1 MNVGGQH
8 ERAKRLQALKDMV
21 HDEYAHTG
29 EPVPRAD
36 VIRRAMHEWGITEA
50 KVREYL
56 EVLLGNN
63 VLREIPHDTSAG
75 ITGTYLIP
83 YPPRA

>member
-8 ERAKRLQALKDMV
+8 ERAKRLGQLLATV
-21 HDEYAHTG
+21 IREYEQTG

-36 VIRRAMHEWGITEA
+36 VLRQAQREWGLTEA

-56 EVLLGNN
+56 IVLVDDHL
-63 VLREIPHDTSAG
+63 LREIPPDTSAG